1 MHSVDNVEEI
11 WRDKL
16 EINNQ
21 IYQDC
26 LNSYLENSALVH
38 HREFIKNN
46 NLGYGEDP
54 FHYLWW
60 ILLDKIQEKFG
71 CIRFLEIGVFKG
83 QVLSLVPYIA
93 KTKGYG
99 CEFKGVTPLSG
110 AGDKYA
116 TYGAEDYLA
125 IITEVFKHFQVPFDR
140 SQNLIHGFSTNENT
154 IEIIKKNK
162 YNLLY
167 IDGSHD
173 YEDVVSDIN
182 LMHDIL
188 DVGGYLVMDD
198 ASSSL
203 EMPLSRFGKKSFN
216 GHPDVAKAID
226 DFLIKDSRYKHLF
239 ACGHNRVFRK
249 EGL

>member
-1 MHSVDNVEEI
+1 MHSIDSIEKI
-11 WRDKL
+11 WEDKL
-16 EINNQ
+16 EVNIQ
-21 IYQDC
+21 VYEDFFT
-26 LNSYLENSALVH
+26 SYSQNGVLVY

-60 ILLDKIQEKFG
+60 IILDKIQETFG
-71 CIRFLEIGVFKG
+71 CIHFLEIGVFKG
-83 QVLSLVPYIA
+83 QILSLVPYIA
-93 KTKGYG
+93 KTKEYD

-116 TYGAEDYLA
+116 TYEEDDYLA
-125 IITEVFKHFQVPFDR
+125 IITKVFKYFQVPFDS
-140 SQNLIHGFSTNENT
+140 SQNLIHGLSTDKNT
-154 IEIIKKNK
+154 IEKIKKNK

-203 EMPLSRFGKKSFN
+203 DMPSSRFGKKAFN

-226 DFLIKDSRYKHLF
+226 DFLMKDDRYKHVL

-249 EGL
+249 EL

>member
-1 MHSVDNVEEI
+1 MHNLFRGGIHVHMIAAGSPFI
-11 WRDKL
+11 
-16 EINNQ
+16 
-21 IYQDC
+21 
-26 LNSYLENSALVH
+26 SAYAESDFFGRLIFLSLFILSGISWAVLLH
-38 HREFIKNN
+38 KGWVLFQVRKFSREFISVFSEK
-46 NLGYGEDP
+46 DP
-54 FHYLWW
+54 LS
-60 ILLDKIQEKFG
+60 LQ
-71 CIRFLEIGVFKG
+71 FKG

-93 KTKGYG
+93 KTKGYS

-116 TYGAEDYLA
+116 EYGAEDYLA
-125 IITEVFKHFQVPFDR
+125 IITEVFRHFQVPFDR

-154 IEIIKKNK
+154 IETIKKNK

-203 EMPLSRFGKKSFN
+203 AMPLMRFGRKSFN

-226 DFLIKDSRYKHLF
+226 DFLIKDRRYKHLF
-239 ACGHNRVFRK
+239 ACGHNRVFRR
-249 EGL
+249 ESL

>member
-1 MHSVDNVEEI
+1 MDSIDSVEKI
-11 WRDKL
+11 WTNKL
-16 EINNQ
+16 DINNQ
-21 IYQDC
+21 IYDNFC
-26 LNSYLENSALVH
+26 RLYEANETLVS
-38 HREFIKNN
+38 HRRFIKNN

-60 ILLDKIQEKFG
+60 ILLDKIRETFG
-71 CIRFLEIGVFKG
+71 GIRFLEIGVFKG
-83 QVLSLVPYIA
+83 QILSLVPYIA
-93 KTKGYG
+93 KAKGCD
-99 CEFKGVTPLSG
+99 CEFRGATPLSG

-116 TYGAEDYLA
+116 TYEADDYLA
-125 IITEVFKHFQVPFDR
+125 IITKIFKHFEVPFDC
-140 SQNLIHGFSTNENT
+140 SQNLIHGFSTDENT
-154 IEIIKKNK
+154 IEKIKKNK

-203 EMPLSRFGKKSFN
+203 AMPLMRFGRKSFN

-226 DFLIKDSRYKHLF
+226 DFLIKDRRYKHLF
-239 ACGHNRVFRK
+239 ACGHNRVFRR
-249 EGL
+249 ESL